1 MAHDSPLAG
10 HLGINKTYHRILQHF
25 FWPGLKSDVKLFC
38 KSCHTCQLVGKPN
51 QNTPVAPLKPIP
63 AVGEPFSQVLI
74 DCVGPLPKSKS
85 GNQYLLTIMCASTRF
100 PEAIPLRN
108 IKAKTIIKPLIK
120 FFTLVG
126 LPKTVQS
133 DQGSNFMAG
142 VFQQV
147 MQQLGIKRNVSSAY
161 HPESQGELERFHQ
174 TLKNMLRTYCLEQEK
189 EWDEGVPMLLFAIR
203 EAIQESLGFSPFELL
218 YGREVRGPLRLMKEC
233 WLTEEEPN
241 NLLDQVADLQHRLT
255 AAREI
260 ARKNLEKAQDKMK
273 VWYDRRERKRSF
285 ETGDEV
291 LALIPIPGDPLRAR
305 FSGPYV
311 VQKKLNDVDYIIN
324 TPQ

>member
-1 MAHDSPLAG
+1 MAEGAEASPLCYYTRNNILMRKWRPLDARPDEDWRAVEQIVLPKEYHREILHLAHDPLLAG
-10 HLGINKTYHRILQHF
+10 NLGINKTYHRILQHF
-25 FWPGLKSDVKLFC
+25 FWPGLKSDVKSFC

-120 FFTLVG
+120 FFILVG

-147 MQQLGIKRNVSSAY
+147 MQQLGIKRTYPVLITQNLREHLRGFIKLSKTCYVRIVLSK
-161 HPESQGELERFHQ
+161 R
-174 TLKNMLRTYCLEQEK
+174 KNGMNGYQWYCLLSE
-189 EWDEGVPMLLFAIR
+189 R
-203 EAIQESLGFSPFELL
+203 RYRSP
-218 YGREVRGPLRLMKEC
+218 
-233 WLTEEEPN
+233 
-241 NLLDQVADLQHRLT
+241 
-255 AAREI
+255 
-260 ARKNLEKAQDKMK
+260 
-273 VWYDRRERKRSF
+273 
-285 ETGDEV
+285 
-291 LALIPIPGDPLRAR
+291 
-305 FSGPYV
+305 
-311 VQKKLNDVDYIIN
+311 
-324 TPQ
+324 